1 MPDLLFARPNG
12 ELIDFPALSMI
23 GKTGYHYVEPDEK
36 ELIPLPKGATIAAL
50 PGRILLGI
58 DKDRGE
64 LIELVFNPYQKKK
77 ERIWAVGALLPQGFT
92 RTLVPA
98 YASFPGEKTLPL
110 LGYTAVGISHGQLV
124 VAAVQTDAHDLW
136 HPKNYNTRDLAQR
149 IEEKKREKPG
159 NRLLDQLGVCSL
171 EYGCFTAQNIF
182 YGRWEG
188 GIPVS
193 PQCNAR
199 CVGCISSQ
207 PSECCPSP
215 QRRLNFIPR
224 ISEIVEIGVEHLQ
237 NGEKPIISFG
247 QGCEGE
253 PSLQADLIAESIQ
266 LIRRKTNLGTI
277 NMNTNAGH
285 KQNMK
290 KIIDAGIDSI
300 RVSMISP
307 SEDVYRAYHRPQ
319 NYQLEDV
326 IETLMYAWKAGV
338 YTSINLLAFPGFTDD
353 EREIERLID
362 LLKKTGVKKVQLR
375 NLNIDPEYFLR
386 ILPRKKFDSLGMTEM
401 IKILQRELPHLEIGN
416 YSRGVRRK

>member
-1 MPDLLFARPNG
+1 MIDYRLYFQGADIGARLAVARPNG

-136 HPKNYNTRDLAQR
+136 HPQNYNTRDLAQR

-171 EYGCFTAQNIF
+171 NMAVYRPEHFLWEV
-182 YGRWEG
+182 GRRYPR
-188 GIPVS
+188 ISPMQCPV
-193 PQCNAR
+193 C
-199 CVGCISSQ
+199 GCISSQ

-215 QRRLNFIPR
+215 KEVEFYSR
-224 ISEIVEIGVEHLQ
+224 ISEIAEIGVEHLQ
-237 NGEKPIISFG
+237 NGKS
-247 QGCEGE
+247 
-253 PSLQADLIAESIQ
+253 Q
-266 LIRRKTNLGTI
+266 LSVSAKAVKGNLPCRRI
-277 NMNTNAGH
+277 
-285 KQNMK
+285 
-290 KIIDAGIDSI
+290 
-300 RVSMISP
+300 
-307 SEDVYRAYHRPQ
+307 
-319 NYQLEDV
+319 
-326 IETLMYAWKAGV
+326 
-338 YTSINLLAFPGFTDD
+338 
-353 EREIERLID
+353 
-362 LLKKTGVKKVQLR
+362 
-375 NLNIDPEYFLR
+375 
-386 ILPRKKFDSLGMTEM
+386 
-401 IKILQRELPHLEIGN
+401 
-416 YSRGVRRK
+416 